1 MNNLI
6 DRIFKNWKTSLI
18 GMFILLGSF
27 TAVLAGKA
35 TLTEA
40 GLFIVTGIGFF
51 FLKDKDKP
59 SSPDI

>member
-6 DRIFKNWKTSLI
+6 DRIFKNWKTSIIGCLI
-18 GMFILLGSF
+18 LVGSL
-27 TAVLAGKA
+27 TAVFIGKA

-51 FLKDKDKP
+51 FLKDNNPTKT
-59 SSPDI
+59 DI